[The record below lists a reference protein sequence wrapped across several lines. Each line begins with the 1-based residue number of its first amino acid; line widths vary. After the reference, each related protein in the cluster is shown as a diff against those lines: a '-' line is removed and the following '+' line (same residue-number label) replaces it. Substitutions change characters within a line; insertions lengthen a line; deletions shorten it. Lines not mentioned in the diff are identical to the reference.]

1 MGTAVPRFIST
12 YDELVNAVRDRC
24 DEMGMTRNELD
35 HQAGLADGHA
45 GKLLCKS
52 HLKRFGLRSL
62 GFVLGGIGCKL
73 ALIEDPEQ
81 AAKIRARMKPRERP
95 ISVPAQTPGA
105 RLGPLREGLAT
116 TASQYGALLFRR
128 LRNAV

>member
-1 MGTAVPRFIST
+1 MSAVLKIIST
-12 YDELVNAVRDRC
+12 YDDLVEGVRERC

-45 GKLLCKS
+45 GKLLCHS
-52 HLKRFGLRSL
+52 QLKRFGIRSL

-81 AAKIRARMKPRERP
+81 AAKIRGRMKPRQRP
-95 ISVPAQTPGA
+95 IRAPPQTA
-105 RLGPLREGLAT
+105 NVQSRLDE
-116 TASQYGALLFRR
+116 
-128 LRNAV
+128 